1 MTQEGR
7 SPILCSLE
15 PMDPARLNPTKKK
28 VELYPKPR
36 GDSALA
42 VINKEL
48 QYRGRTREKSEKAP
62 PYNPT

>member
-15 PMDPARLNPTKKK
+15 PMDPARLIPTQKKA
-28 VELYPKPR
+28 ELYPRPR

-42 VINKEL
+42 VISEL